1 MKLEQKKTKKK
12 RYEWQ
17 PKRTHTKKIIFRL
30 SNVPHMRKIEINDK
44 KAGNMRLIMRA
55 NV

>member
-1 MKLEQKKTKKK
+1 MKLEQKKTKKND
-12 RYEWQ
+12 EWQ